1 MLQIIFS
8 LSNTDNSRAGQ
19 SIGDSENH
27 CVVGMKLPVNSG
39 LGPTS
44 DTKIM
49 SGESEHQM
57 QLNIPS
63 AGIEVIR

>member
-44 DTKIM
+44 R
-49 SGESEHQM
+49 
-57 QLNIPS
+57 L
-63 AGIEVIR
+63 